1 MTYYKY
7 AEREAN
13 SQINWAEVSKGL
25 SDTINQIDKDRQ
37 AKKAAIDASTR
48 EDMKELADAPK
59 GENTTASAWTINY
72 ANDMMNYRLSIDRLL
87 KSGKMSL
94 KDYQVAAQNSK
105 DSTNLVFTLSKEYQ
119 DQYKVIMDRSR
130 TINPATGMPESS
142 RLETDLAALNE
153 SFANIS
159 NTVPT
164 INSTNGMVYL
174 SNPEVGEDGV
184 QKLGKNY
191 VSLQALRNR
200 VNSKIDAYSLPL
212 GITEAVDQLGENTIS
227 QLGKTNF
234 RRTGVVTDI
243 TDPTL
248 RDTYT
253 KWEDATIKKIMAS
266 DYQLASIMADNMN
279 INPRTG
285 NQYTATYSRE
295 EFDADKSG
303 DLILMENQNGS
314 GVIMP
319 TFKQEQRD
327 DAKAYIK
334 SQMSS
339 YIDKKTEKRPFQEP
353 EPYRPQQ
360 WEVEAGKAAKTQ
372 KAAAGYWQ
380 QLRWGDAT
388 QKRDAAN
395 IILGTQEAQ
404 QRGLYD
410 ISVSSDGK
418 SLTLKYTKES
428 GIPNRSIPLD
438 KATSS
443 KEWAGL
449 GAEIHGITDATEALR
464 AAGEGANKPF
474 QPFSTGKLAGRD
486 YTAGSG
492 AYERFNEM
500 VATKPLKD
508 LIKQDSAESTASQLN
523 AAYSDLG
530 FTFDFNEST
539 FGVTDDVIVKYNGK
553 KVGTVPVD
561 DKETGS
567 GNIES
572 LIRKTLKTPPAQS
585 NQPQGTGT
593 VTGGNVR

>member
-7 AEREAN
+7 AERDAS

-25 SDTINQIDKDRQ
+25 SDTIAQVDKDRQ

-48 EDMKELADAPK
+48 EAMTTLADAPS
-59 GENTTASAWTINY
+59 GENTTASEWTIKY
-72 ANDMMNYRLSIDRLL
+72 ANDMMNYRLTLDRLL
-87 KSGKMSL
+87 KSGQMKLS
-94 KDYQVAAQNSK
+94 DYQVAAQNSV

-130 TINPATGMPESS
+130 AGESS
-142 RLETDLAALNE
+142 RLEPEIAALNE

-174 SNPEVGEDGV
+174 SNPEIGEDGV

-200 VNSKIDAYSLPL
+200 VNAKIDKYNLDDGLAGAASRL
-212 GITEAVDQLGENTIS
+212 GKYTIS
-227 QLGKTNF
+227 QLGNTNF
-234 RRTGVVTDI
+234 RRTGIVTDI

-248 RDTYT
+248 RATYQN
-253 KWEDATIKKIMAS
+253 WEDATVKEVMAS
-266 DYQLASIMADNMN
+266 SHRLASIMADNMN
-279 INPRTG
+279 VNPKTG
-285 NQYTATYSRE
+285 NQYRITMDKD
-295 EFDADKSG
+295 EFDADKTG
-303 DLILMENQNGS
+303 DVILMANQNGS
-314 GVIMP
+314 GVLMP
-319 TFKQEQRD
+319 EFKEGQRKD
-327 DAKAYIK
+327 VEAFIK
-334 SQMSS
+334 GQIKN
-339 YIDKKTEKRPFQEP
+339 YIDQTAEKRPFQEP
-353 EPYRPQQ
+353 EAYRPQQ
-360 WEVEAGKAAKTQ
+360 WEVEAAKAAKTQ

-380 QLRWGDAT
+380 QLRWGNEA

-395 IILGTQEAQ
+395 IILGTPEAQ

-410 ISVSSDGK
+410 ISVSEDGK
-418 SLTLKYTKES
+418 SLNLKYTKAS

-464 AAGEGANKPF
+464 AAGKGANKPF

-486 YTAGSG
+486 YTTDSG
-492 AYERFNEM
+492 AYERFNQM
-500 VATKPLKD
+500 VASKPLKD
-508 LIKQDSAESTASQLN
+508 LIKKDAAESTASQLN

-539 FGVTDDVIVKYNGK
+539 FGTTDDVIVKYNGK
-553 KVGTVPVD
+553 EVGTVPVD
-561 DKETGS
+561 DKEIGS

-572 LIRKTLKTPPAQS
+572 LIRNTLKNPPAQS
-585 NQPQGTGT
+585 NKSQGTGT
-593 VTGGNVR
+593 VKGGNVR

>member
-25 SDTINQIDKDRQ
+25 SDTIGQIDKDRQ
-37 AKKAAIDASTR
+37 AKKAAIDEATR
-48 EDMKELADAPK
+48 QDMLTLADAPK

-72 ANDMMNYRLSIDRLL
+72 ANDMMNYRLTIDRLL

-94 KDYQVAAQNSK
+94 KDYQVASQNSK
-105 DSTNLVFTLSKEYQ
+105 DSTNLVFTMSKEYQ
-119 DQYKVIMDRSR
+119 DQYKVIMDRKR
-130 TINPATGMPESS
+130 AGDSS
-142 RLETDLAALNE
+142 RFETEIAALNE

-200 VNSKIDAYSLPL
+200 VNAKIDRYDLSDGLAAAAS
-212 GITEAVDQLGENTIS
+212 QLGDYTIS
-227 QLGKTNF
+227 QVGRTNF
-234 RRTGVVTDI
+234 RRTGLVTDI
-243 TDPTL
+243 SDPTL
-248 RDTYT
+248 RATYEQ
-253 KWEDATIKKIMAS
+253 WENATVQDIMAS
-266 DYQLASIMADNMN
+266 GYQLASVMADNMN
-279 INPRTG
+279 INPKTG
-285 NQYTATYSRE
+285 NQYRITMDKD
-295 EFDADKSG
+295 EFDTDKTG
-303 DLILMENQNGS
+303 DVILMANENGS
-314 GVIMP
+314 GILMP
-319 TFKQEQRD
+319 QFKEDQKVD
-327 DAKAYIK
+327 VKAFIK
-334 SQMSS
+334 GQIKN
-339 YIDKKTEKRPFQEP
+339 YIDQKSEKRPFQEP
-353 EPYRPQQ
+353 EAYRPQQ

-395 IILGTQEAQ
+395 IILGTPEAQ

-410 ISVSSDGK
+410 ISVSNDGK
-418 SLTLKYTKES
+418 SLTLKYTKAS
-428 GIPNRSIPLD
+428 GIPDRSIPLD
-438 KATSS
+438 QATSS
-443 KEWAGL
+443 REWAGL

-464 AAGEGANKPF
+464 AAGKGANKPF

-486 YTAGSG
+486 YTADSG
-492 AYERFNEM
+492 AYERFNQM
-500 VATKPLKD
+500 VSTKPLKD

-530 FTFDFNEST
+530 FTFDFDEDT

-553 KVGTVPVD
+553 EVGTVPVD
-561 DKETGS
+561 SKEVGS

-572 LIRKTLKTPPAQS
+572 LIRKTLKNPPAES

>member
-13 SQINWAEVSKGL
+13 SQINWAEISKGL
-25 SDTINQIDKDRQ
+25 SDTITQIDKDRQ
-37 AKKAAIDASTR
+37 AKKAAIDEATR
-48 EDMKELADAPK
+48 QDMLTLADAPK

-72 ANDMMNYRLSIDRLL
+72 ANDMMNYRLTIDRLL

-94 KDYQVAAQNSK
+94 KDYQVASQNSK

-119 DQYKVIMDRSR
+119 DQYKVIMDRKR
-130 TINPATGMPESS
+130 AGDSS
-142 RLETDLAALNE
+142 RFETEIAALNE

-200 VNSKIDAYSLPL
+200 VNAKIDRYDLSDGLAAAAS
-212 GITEAVDQLGENTIS
+212 QLGDYTIS
-227 QLGKTNF
+227 QVGRTNF
-234 RRTGVVTDI
+234 RRTGLVTDI
-243 TDPTL
+243 SDPTL
-248 RDTYT
+248 RATYEQ
-253 KWEDATIKKIMAS
+253 WENATVQDIMAS
-266 DYQLASIMADNMN
+266 DYQLASVMADNMN
-279 INPRTG
+279 INPKTG
-285 NQYTATYSRE
+285 NQYRITMDKD
-295 EFDADKSG
+295 EFDTDKTG
-303 DLILMENQNGS
+303 DVILMANENGS
-314 GVIMP
+314 GVLMP
-319 TFKQEQRD
+319 QFKEDQKTD
-327 DAKAYIK
+327 VKAFIK
-334 SQMSS
+334 GQIKN
-339 YIDKKTEKRPFQEP
+339 YIDQKSEKRPFQEP
-353 EPYRPQQ
+353 EAYRPQQ

-395 IILGTQEAQ
+395 IILGTPEAQ

-410 ISVSSDGK
+410 ISVSNDGK
-418 SLTLKYTKES
+418 SLTLKYTKAS
-428 GIPNRSIPLD
+428 GIPDRSIPLD
-438 KATSS
+438 QATSS
-443 KEWAGL
+443 REWAGL

-464 AAGEGANKPF
+464 AAGKGANKPF

-486 YTAGSG
+486 YTADSG
-492 AYERFNEM
+492 AYERFNQM
-500 VATKPLKD
+500 VSTKPLKD

-530 FTFDFNEST
+530 FTFDFDEDT

-553 KVGTVPVD
+553 EVGTVAVD
-561 DKETGS
+561 SKEVGS

-572 LIRKTLKTPPAQS
+572 LIRKTLKNP
-585 NQPQGTGT
+585 

>member
-105 DSTNLVFTLSKEYQ
+105 DATNLVFTLSKEYQ

-184 QKLGKNY
+184 QKLGKNF

-212 GITEAVDQLGENTIS
+212 GITEAVGQLGENTIS

-248 RDTYT
+248 RNTYT
-253 KWEDATIKKIMAS
+253 QWEDATIKKIMAS
-266 DYQLASIMADNMN
+266 DYQLASILADNMN

-353 EPYRPQQ
+353 GVDYAPEYVYNRGQKTKTDREEGNMLAKLYSGNAGEITAALDYFNGLSDVNFVKRTPSGISVTLSNGETKPIRFKNPDGTLVSQEDFIRSASSLLLGSDVDINEALKGAVSTGRKSFNNTVSASSSTQKPAAPATPQQ
-360 WEVEAGKAAKTQ
+360 KAKNYLTKAITPAMIDQEEEVAVPQ
-372 KAAAGYWQ
+372 
-380 QLRWGDAT
+380 
-388 QKRDAAN
+388 
-395 IILGTQEAQ
+395 IL
-404 QRGLYD
+404 
-410 ISVSSDGK
+410 
-418 SLTLKYTKES
+418 
-428 GIPNRSIPLD
+428 NSIV
-438 KATSS
+438 K
-443 KEWAGL
+443 
-449 GAEIHGITDATEALR
+449 
-464 AAGEGANKPF
+464 
-474 QPFSTGKLAGRD
+474 
-486 YTAGSG
+486 
-492 AYERFNEM
+492 
-500 VATKPLKD
+500 
-508 LIKQDSAESTASQLN
+508 
-523 AAYSDLG
+523 LG
-530 FTFDFNEST
+530 FTAKESSPGSNAIEIT
-539 FGVTDDVIVKYNGK
+539 APGK
-553 KVGTVPVD
+553 DGATQEFKLKVGKDGSASVAKSIVD
-561 DKETGS
+561 FVTSNLDQ
-567 GNIES
+567 
-572 LIRKTLKTPPAQS
+572 KTLINAERA
-585 NQPQGTGT
+585 G
-593 VTGGNVR
+593 VLGGNGELD

>member
-25 SDTINQIDKDRQ
+25 SDTIGQIDKDRQ
-37 AKKAAIDASTR
+37 AKKAAIDEATR
-48 EDMKELADAPK
+48 QDMLTLADAPK

-72 ANDMMNYRLSIDRLL
+72 ANDMMNYRLTIDRLL

-94 KDYQVAAQNSK
+94 KDYQVASQNSK
-105 DSTNLVFTLSKEYQ
+105 DSTNLVFTMSKEYQ
-119 DQYKVIMDRSR
+119 DQYKVIMDRKR
-130 TINPATGMPESS
+130 AGDSS
-142 RLETDLAALNE
+142 RFETEIAALNE

-200 VNSKIDAYSLPL
+200 VNAKIDRYDLSDGLAAAAS
-212 GITEAVDQLGENTIS
+212 QLGDYTIS
-227 QLGKTNF
+227 QVGRTNF
-234 RRTGVVTDI
+234 RRTGLVTDI
-243 TDPTL
+243 SDPTL
-248 RDTYT
+248 RATYEQ
-253 KWEDATIKKIMAS
+253 WENATVQDIMAS
-266 DYQLASIMADNMN
+266 GYQLASVMADNMN
-279 INPRTG
+279 INPKTG
-285 NQYTATYSRE
+285 NQYRITMDKD
-295 EFDADKSG
+295 EFDTDKTG
-303 DLILMENQNGS
+303 DVILMANENGS
-314 GVIMP
+314 GILMP
-319 TFKQEQRD
+319 QFKEDQKTD
-327 DAKAYIK
+327 VKAFIK
-334 SQMSS
+334 GQIKN
-339 YIDKKTEKRPFQEP
+339 YIDQKSEKRPFQEP
-353 EPYRPQQ
+353 EAYRPQQ

-395 IILGTQEAQ
+395 IILGTPEAQ

-410 ISVSSDGK
+410 ISVSNDGK
-418 SLTLKYTKES
+418 SLTLKYTKAS
-428 GIPNRSIPLD
+428 GIPDRSIPLD
-438 KATSS
+438 QATSS
-443 KEWAGL
+443 REWAGL

-464 AAGEGANKPF
+464 AAGKGANKPF

-530 FTFDFNEST
+530 FTFDFDEDT

-553 KVGTVPVD
+553 EVGTVPVD
-561 DKETGS
+561 SKEVGS

-572 LIRKTLKTPPAQS
+572 LIRKTLKNPPDES